1 MARGALSTR
10 LQGGYSL
17 IYFKPKRI
25 NTVENG
31 TAAPAVHLSDT
42 LNWSCFSARIK
53 NQAIILPAYDVIYR
67 ETEVP
72 KDDLVENTV
81 TKSNDE

>member
-1 MARGALSTR
+1 MR
-10 LQGGYSL
+10 SL
-17 IYFKPKRI
+17 KRI

-31 TAAPAVHLSDT
+31 TAHGTAAPTFHLSDT

-53 NQAIILPAYDVIYR
+53 NQVIILPAYDVIHS

-72 KDDLVENTV
+72 IDDSVENTV